1 MKAMRKR
8 DFPGT
13 RDQSV
18 ALRETVNRRLAEKAA
33 AEGMVLLKN
42 EGHFLPLE
50 PGTKVAL
57 YGAGASMTV
66 KGGTGSGDVNERESV
81 SIYQG
86 LKDAGYMITT
96 EEWIH
101 DYDLCYTKAREN
113 WRDGILEKVE
123 KSGGEEI
130 FL

>member
-1 MKAMRKR
+1 MVTSGNVHNHKKDRK
-8 DFPGT
+8 DSPISELYGTGPGT

-18 ALRETVNRRLAEKAA
+18 TLRETVNRRLAEKAA

-86 LKDAGYMITT
+86 MKDAG
-96 EEWIH
+96 
-101 DYDLCYTKAREN
+101 L
-113 WRDGILEKVE
+113 
-123 KSGGEEI
+123 
-130 FL
+130 

>member
-18 ALRETVNRRLAEKAA
+18 TLRETVNRRLAEKAA

-57 YGAGASMTV
+57 YGRRSF
-66 KGGTGSGDVNERESV
+66 
-81 SIYQG
+81 
-86 LKDAGYMITT
+86 
-96 EEWIH
+96 
-101 DYDLCYTKAREN
+101 YDRKRGN
-113 WRDGILEKVE
+113 RNPGM
-123 KSGGEEI
+123 
-130 FL
+130 